1 MYFTWAIFFR
11 NFYNHYNEQ
20 YTIILGG
27 FIMKVVKVIFNIIVV
42 IIIAIIMIA
51 TCFLAGCLLLDI
63 IAEHKLSSFDYT
75 CFRLHIMRAFE
86 LFFYY

>member
-1 MYFTWAIFFR
+1 
-11 NFYNHYNEQ
+11 
-20 YTIILGG
+20 
-27 FIMKVVKVIFNIIVV
+27 MKVVKVIFNIIVV

-51 TCFLAGCLLLDI
+51 TCFLAGCLLLNI

-75 CFRLHIMRAFE
+75 CFRLYIMRAFE

>member
-1 MYFTWAIFFR
+1 
-11 NFYNHYNEQ
+11 
-20 YTIILGG
+20 
-27 FIMKVVKVIFNIIVV
+27 MKVVKVIFNIIMV